1 MARASEQ
8 HLNERQD
15 EAVRHVRGPLLVLA
29 PVGTGK
35 TTVIA
40 RRTAHAIEEGVDPS
54 GILCLSFTN
63 RAAREMKD
71 RIVARL
77 GRQAADVHVSTFHG
91 LCAHIL
97 RHEADAL
104 GLAPDYTICD
114 EEDAKELLE
123 TLAADFGLRA
133 LGGEA
138 LGGGL
143 YSFMEKVTLAS
154 LAGDGDADVDGL
166 FAGFANN
173 DRSGCLAPAHFNPQA
188 LIDRYHQH
196 LAAHDL
202 VDFTGLIASVARLF
216 HDHADRL
223 EKWRRVYHWVQV
235 DEVQDTNGPE
245 YAAIARLAACHRNLA
260 FFGDVD
266 QTIYEWRGSDPRA
279 VLGRFREE
287 FGPVKEI
294 ALTRN
299 YRSARRVLEAC
310 ESFIRCLDTAVTR
323 RLEPDS
329 AADGSVC
336 VRGAAGPGE
345 EAEWIAATIHDLGQ
359 NHGLRN
365 RDVAVLARSNAIA
378 TEVSKVMTRRKIPHF
393 VIENLRF
400 FRRPEVKDATAVVR
414 VLLNRCDPGSL
425 MRLLVRVPGG
435 LRPETLTAVRRL
447 PAEAGLRVTDFID
460 PVTFSYGDPFGLV
473 LERLEQ
479 DRVVVFDV
487 EATGLDVNRD
497 EIVELAA
504 VRAGAGGVRE
514 QFHAFLRPSISVG
527 PSAAIHG
534 FTDEFLAREGKDP
547 AAVLADF
554 LRFAGD
560 GVLVGH
566 NVGYDL
572 AILRSQCR
580 RLGIECPRFG
590 SCDTLDVARRFC
602 RLRRYTLAH
611 LCQELDLGVRPSHR
625 AADDVAATWR
635 LLEHLLDPVRRSQ
648 GVRLGLVARLRG
660 EFRAWAERFEGW
672 RDCLET
678 ERPIFL
684 LERILDESGL
694 RRHWEG
700 QPDGGRR
707 KANLLELSYL
717 FGRYDD
723 PRLSPREALVRIAGI
738 ASLGNETDRYIEQ
751 EDKVLVLTVHQA
763 KGLEFD
769 TVFIA
774 GATDQEFPT
783 WHSRRDGRIDEE
795 HRLFYVALSRA
806 RNRVFVSWSEA
817 DARGRERTASRFL
830 AMIPAH
836 LRRPV

>member
-1 MARASEQ
+1 MAGEQ

-15 EAVRHVRGPLLVLA
+15 EAVRHVFGPLLVLA

-40 RRTAHAIEEGVDPS
+40 RRTAHAIEAGIDPAV
-54 GILCLSFTN
+54 ILCLSFTN

-77 GRQAADVHVSTFHG
+77 GRQAAEVHVSTFHG
-91 LCAHIL
+91 LCAHVL

-123 TLAADFGLRA
+123 NIAADLGLRA
-133 LGGEA
+133 AGDGLGGR
-138 LGGGL
+138 L
-143 YSFMEKVTLAS
+143 YSFMESVNLAS
-154 LAGDGDADVDGL
+154 LEAEVDVEGRFAAFANDDC
-166 FAGFANN
+166 AGF
-173 DRSGCLAPAHFNPQA
+173 RVPAHFKPQA
-188 LIDRYHQH
+188 LIDRYQQH

-202 VDFTGLIASVARLF
+202 VDFSGLIADMARLF
-216 HDHADRL
+216 REHPDRL
-223 EKWRRVYHWVQV
+223 DKWRRVYQWVQV

-245 YAAIARLAACHRNLA
+245 YGIIANLAAGHRNLA

-266 QTIYEWRGSDPRA
+266 QTIYEWRGSDPA
-279 VLGRFREE
+279 TVLGRFRED
-287 FGPVKEI
+287 FGPPREVV
-294 ALTRN
+294 LTRN

-310 ESFIRCLDTAVTR
+310 ESFIRRLDTAVTR

-336 VRGAAGPGE
+336 VFGAPGPAE
-345 EAEWIAATIHDLGQ
+345 EAEWIAATIGELRRRQ
-359 NHGLRN
+359 GLRN
-365 RDVAVLARSNAIA
+365 RDVAVLARTNATA
-378 TEVSKVMTRRKIPHF
+378 AEVSGVLARRQIDHF
-393 VIENLRF
+393 VIEKFKF

-414 VLLNRCDPGSL
+414 VLLNRHDAGSL
-425 MRLLVRVPGG
+425 LRLLARVPGG

-447 PAEAGLRVTDFID
+447 PAEAGLRLTDLVD
-460 PVTFSYGDPFGLV
+460 PVTFSHGDPFGLL

-479 DRVVVFDV
+479 GRVVVFDV

-504 VRAGAGGVRE
+504 LRPGPGGAADR
-514 QFHAFLRPSISVG
+514 FHALLRPSVPVG

-534 FTDEFLAREGKDP
+534 FTDDFLAREGRDP
-547 AAVLADF
+547 GAVLADF
-554 LRFAGD
+554 LRFAD
-560 GVLVGH
+560 DAVLVGH

-572 AILRSQCR
+572 ALLRSQCR
-580 RLGIECPRFG
+580 RLGIDCPRFAG
-590 SCDTLDVARRFC
+590 CDTLDMSRRFC

-611 LCQELDLGVRPSHR
+611 LCKELDLDVRPSHR
-625 AADDVAATWR
+625 ADEDVAATWR
-635 LLEHLLDPVRRSQ
+635 LLEYLLGPVRRSKA
-648 GVRLGLVARLRG
+648 VREGLVAGLRE
-660 EFRAWAERFEGW
+660 EFRAWAERIQGW

-678 ERPIFL
+678 ERPILL
-684 LERILDESGL
+684 LERVLSESGL

-700 QPDGGRR
+700 QADGSRR
-707 KANLLELSYL
+707 TASLLELSYL
-717 FGRYDD
+717 FQRYDD
-723 PRLSPREALVRIAGI
+723 ARLSPREALVRLAGI
-738 ASLGNETDRYIEQ
+738 TSLGNETDRYIEQ
-751 EDKVLVLTVHQA
+751 EDKVLVLTIHQA

-783 WHSRRDGRIDEE
+783 YHSRRDGRIDEE

-806 RNRVFVSWSEA
+806 RNRVFVSWSQA
-817 DARGRERTASRFL
+817 DSRGRERTASRFL
-830 AMIPAH
+830 AMIPEH

>member
-1 MARASEQ
+1 MADPSEQ

-15 EAVRHVRGPLLVLA
+15 EAVRHVFGPLLVLA

-40 RRTAHAIEEGVDPS
+40 RRTAHAIEAGIDPS

-91 LCAHIL
+91 LCAHVL

-123 TLAADFGLRA
+123 DLVGEFGLRSA
-133 LGGEA
+133 GSEGLGGR
-138 LGGGL
+138 L
-143 YSFMEKVTLAS
+143 YSFLENVSLAS
-154 LAGDGDADVDGL
+154 LDGDEDVEAL
-166 FAGFANN
+166 FARFTHD
-173 DRSGCLAPAHFNPQA
+173 DRGGCLAPACFKPQA
-188 LIDRYHQH
+188 LIDRYLQH

-202 VDFTGLIASVARLF
+202 VDFTGLIANVARLF
-216 HDHADRL
+216 REHPARL
-223 EKWRRVYHWVQV
+223 EKWRRVYQWVQV

-245 YAAIARLAACHRNLA
+245 YGIIALLATGHRNLA

-266 QTIYEWRGSDPRA
+266 QTIYEWRGSDPRS

-287 FGPVKEI
+287 FGPAREI
-294 ALTRN
+294 VLTRN

-310 ESFIRCLDTAVTR
+310 ESFIRRLDTAVTR
-323 RLEPDS
+323 RLEADS
-329 AADGSVC
+329 TADGSLC
-336 VRGAAGPGE
+336 VRGAASSTE
-345 EAEWIAATIHDLGQ
+345 EAEWIAGTIGELRRR
-359 NHGLRN
+359 HGLRN
-365 RDVAVLARSNAIA
+365 RDIAVLARTNATA
-378 TEVSKVMTRRKIPHF
+378 AEVSRVLARRRIAHF
-393 VIENLRF
+393 VIENLKF

-414 VLLNRCDPGSL
+414 VLLNRHDAGSL
-425 MRLLVRVPGG
+425 MRLLRRVPGG
-435 LRPETLTAVRRL
+435 LRPETLAAVRRL
-447 PAEAGLRVTDFID
+447 PVEAGLRITDFVD
-460 PVTFSYGDPFGLV
+460 PLTFSYGDPYGLL

-479 DRVVVFDV
+479 GRLVVFDV

-504 VRAGAGGVRE
+504 LRAGAGGVSGR
-514 QFHAFLRPSISVG
+514 FHAFLRPSLSVG

-534 FTDEFLAREGKDP
+534 FTDEFLAREGQDP
-547 AAVLADF
+547 PGVLADF

-560 GVLVGH
+560 AVVVGH
-566 NVGYDL
+566 NVRYDL
-572 AILRSQCR
+572 AILHSQCR
-580 RLGIECPRFG
+580 RLGIDCPRFAA
-590 SCDTLDVARRFC
+590 CDTLDIARRFY

-611 LCQELDLGVRPSHR
+611 LCKELDLSVQPSHR

-635 LLEHLLDPVRRSQ
+635 LLEHLLDPMRRSKAVRENLV
-648 GVRLGLVARLRG
+648 VRLRD
-660 EFRAWAERFEGW
+660 EFRAWAERFGGW
-672 RDCLET
+672 RDCLEA
-678 ERPIFL
+678 ERPILL
-684 LERILDESGL
+684 LERILEESGL

-700 QPDGGRR
+700 QPDGPRR
-707 KANLLELSYL
+707 KASLLELSYL
-717 FGRYDD
+717 FERYDD
-723 PRLSPREALVRIAGI
+723 AHLSPREALVRLAGI
-738 ASLGNETDRYIEQ
+738 TSLGNEADRYIEQ
-751 EDKVLVLTVHQA
+751 EDKVLVLTAHQA

-806 RNRVFVSWSEA
+806 RNRVFVSWSQA

-830 AMIPAH
+830 AMIPEH